1 MREFRGWGCGS
12 HKFSVLS
19 TLITD
24 FAVRIGFVERCVGCV
39 RVSMPVRACGVRA
52 SARQYAGNAAATSP
66 ARGGG
71 RLAASSPRSAIVRL
85 PSGASPSPCI
95 PPPRAGSAN
104 GGGIPRPAHSV
115 SAELRAALRRGIAG
129 CRARVRR
136 RARQASA
143 GSGAERLVGIP
154 PVASASAP
162 ASPAASRRPR
172 LLRLVPPPPRHAS
185 RFKKRG
191 RVTRDRSQETSR
203 SQPPALRTE
212 VQMKIAPSVFRFS
225 VY

>member
-19 TLITD
+19 TLIPD

-39 RVSMPVRACGVRA
+39 RAYQCVRRACGVRA
-52 SARQYAGNAAATSP
+52 ACVCVCGASQYAGNAAATSP

-71 RLAASSPRSAIVRL
+71 RLASSSPRSAIVRL

-115 SAELRAALRRGIAG
+115 SAELRVALRRGTAG
-129 CRARVRR
+129 YRARVRR

-172 LLRLVPPPPRHAS
+172 LLRLVPPPPCHAS
-185 RFKKRG
+185 RSNKHG
-191 RVTRDRSQETSR
+191 TC
-203 SQPPALRTE
+203 LRLRRA
-212 VQMKIAPSVFRFS
+212 QKWLM
-225 VY
+225 

>member
-1 MREFRGWGCGS
+1 MPPQPHPPVAEGAWLRPRPARQSPDCRRGRVHRHAS
-12 HKFSVLS
+12 RHP
-19 TLITD
+19 
-24 FAVRIGFVERCVGCV
+24 ARVRLTAAAFPAQHIR
-39 RVSMPVRACGVRA
+39 
-52 SARQYAGNAAATSP
+52 SARSFVRRSGG
-66 ARGGG
+66 ARGAFGPFG
-71 RLAASSPRSAIVRL
+71 RIASLAAS
-85 PSGASPSPCI
+85 
-95 PPPRAGSAN
+95 
-104 GGGIPRPAHSV
+104 
-115 SAELRAALRRGIAG
+115 LRKLRFLRRISG

-185 RFKKRG
+185 RFKKRD
-191 RVTRDRSQETSR
+191 RVMSDRSQETSR